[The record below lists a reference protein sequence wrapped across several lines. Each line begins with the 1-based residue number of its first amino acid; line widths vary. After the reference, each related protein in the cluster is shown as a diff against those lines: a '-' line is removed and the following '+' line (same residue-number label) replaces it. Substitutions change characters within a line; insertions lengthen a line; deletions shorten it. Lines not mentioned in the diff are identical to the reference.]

1 MEIKANLS
9 KVYIPSEDVVAR
21 EIEGELIIVPI
32 VAGIGNIED
41 ELYALNDSGKTIW
54 KKLDGKKTLKNIIEE
69 LSQEFESPKNQI
81 EEDVKGLVEE
91 LLKRKMLVEV

>member
-1 MEIKANLS
+1 MEIKADLS
-9 KVYIPSEDVVAR
+9 KVYVPSEDIVAR
-21 EIEGELIIVPI
+21 EIEGEIIIVPI

-41 ELYALNDSGKTIW
+41 ELYALNDPGKAIW

-69 LSQEFESPKNQI
+69 FSQEFESPKNQI
-81 EEDVKGLVEE
+81 EEDVIGLVEE

>member
-1 MEIKANLS
+1 MEIKADLS
-9 KVYIPSEDVVAR
+9 KVYIPTEDVVAR

-41 ELYALNDSGKTIW
+41 ELYALNDSGKAIW
-54 KKLDGKKTLKNIIEE
+54 KKFDGKKTLKNIIEE
-69 LSQEFESPKNQI
+69 FSQEFESPKSQI
-81 EEDVKGLVEE
+81 EEDVTGLVEE